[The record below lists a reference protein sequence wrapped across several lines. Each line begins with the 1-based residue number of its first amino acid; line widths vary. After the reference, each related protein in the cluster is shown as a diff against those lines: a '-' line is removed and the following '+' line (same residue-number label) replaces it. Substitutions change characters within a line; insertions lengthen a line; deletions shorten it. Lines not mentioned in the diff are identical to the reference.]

1 MKDIE
6 TKKKTHDG
14 VPIGIFRQY
23 LWMNISNDKKVGDEK
38 AYLAVLTYPRPSLP

>member
-14 VPIGIFRQY
+14 VPIEIFRQY
-23 LWMNISNDKKVGDEK
+23 LWMNISNDKKAREKK